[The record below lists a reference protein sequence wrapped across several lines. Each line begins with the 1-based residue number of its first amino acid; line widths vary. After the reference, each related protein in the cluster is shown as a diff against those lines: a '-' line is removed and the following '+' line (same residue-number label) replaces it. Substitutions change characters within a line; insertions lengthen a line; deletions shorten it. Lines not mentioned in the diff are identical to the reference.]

1 MNRKEHLTEEGLIKV
16 LSIKESINLGLS
28 DIVKSAFFDIVA
40 VERPIISNQ
49 KILDPNWFAG
59 FASGEGCFQITL
71 IKTTS
76 NQSGYWVQL
85 SFQLSQHTRDIE
97 LIDSI
102 KEYLDCGQ
110 TTVYDNHNYIRYTVS
125 NIPDIME
132 KVIPFFDKYLIVGVK
147 SQDYED
153 FKQVVLMVKDKKHLT
168 SEGLNLIKKI
178 KGGMNKLRKD

>member
-1 MNRKEHLTEEGLIKV
+1 MNRKEHLTREGLVKV

-28 DIVKSAFFDIVA
+28 DSVKSAFLDIVA

-125 NIPDIME
+125 NISDIME
-132 KVIPFFDKYLIVGVK
+132 KVLPFLSPKAQKNI
-147 SQDYED
+147 
-153 FKQVVLMVKDKKHLT
+153 
-168 SEGLNLIKKI
+168 
-178 KGGMNKLRKD
+178 